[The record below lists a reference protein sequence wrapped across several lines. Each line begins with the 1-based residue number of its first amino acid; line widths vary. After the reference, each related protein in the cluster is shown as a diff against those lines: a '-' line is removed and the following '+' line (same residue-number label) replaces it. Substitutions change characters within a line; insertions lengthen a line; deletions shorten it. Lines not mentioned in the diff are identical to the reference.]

1 MATFRKDLELLS
13 PEEGDGNQSRSNKIT
28 FLGFKDGDAD
38 FNDVTNGIGPISHS
52 GSGLND
58 AEFHGVYVGSSTKT
72 FRVKITSVGTPDT
85 FQWSDDNGNTYNG
98 HDIEITT
105 NGPISLS
112 EGIKI
117 NFLNT
122 TGHTI
127 NEYWSTTVIVP
138 LTNLSDPIEMS
149 RIEVNH
155 DGTSA
160 DNKARLIIRTNDGGA
175 PSATTMLVN
184 QTGSASSADV
194 TAGGNYTGSLD
205 GVITYY
211 IKVTNISTN
220 PEKWAWS
227 TDNVNYSQDFDMAG
241 SPYANDVEKG
251 LTITWVHSQSGKFVG
266 DIYTFTV
273 GEEGAKVHANGD
285 FQNSGHVASE
295 NGFLMKIVGSTGTH
309 LNTYS

>member
-1 MATFRKDLELLS
+1 MAIFRNGLEMLS
-13 PEEGDGNQSRSNKIT
+13 PEEGDSNESRSNKIK
-28 FLGFKDGDAD
+28 FFGFKDGDSD
-38 FNDVTNGIGPISHS
+38 FNDVTNGMGSISHN

-58 AEFHGVYVGSSTKT
+58 ARYHGAYTGLTTKI
-72 FRVKITSVGTPDT
+72 FRVKITSIGTPDT
-85 FQWSDDNGNTYNG
+85 FQWSDDDGNTYNG
-98 HDIEITT
+98 TDINISSD
-105 NGPISLS
+105 GPILLTD
-112 EGIKI
+112 GVKI

-122 TGHTI
+122 TGHTLD
-127 NEYWSTTVIVP
+127 EYWSMTASTIS
-138 LTNLSDPIEMS
+138 NSLSDPSEMA

-155 DGTSA
+155 DGTSS
-160 DNKARLIIRTNDGGA
+160 DQKGRLIFRTNNNGA

-184 QTGSASSADV
+184 QTGTATSADV

-211 IKVTNISTN
+211 IKVTNTSTI

-241 SPYANDVEKG
+241 SPYANNVEKG

-273 GEEGAKVHANGD
+273 GEEGARVHANGD
-285 FQNSGHVASE
+285 FRNSGHVASE
-295 NGFLMKIVGSTGTH
+295 NGFLMKVESATGTH
-309 LNTYS
+309 LNSY

>member
-1 MATFRKDLELLS
+1 MAIFRNGLEMLS
-13 PEEGDGNQSRSNKIT
+13 PEEGDSNESRSNKIK
-28 FLGFKDGDAD
+28 FFGFKDGDSD
-38 FNDVTNGIGPISHS
+38 FNDVTNGMGPISHN

-58 AEFHGVYVGSSTKT
+58 AQYHGAYTGLTTKT
-72 FRVKITSVGTPDT
+72 FRVKITSIGTPDT
-85 FQWSDDNGNTYNG
+85 FQWSDDDGNTYNG
-98 HDIEITT
+98 TDINISSD
-105 NGPISLS
+105 GPILLTD
-112 EGIKI
+112 GVKI

-122 TGHTI
+122 TGHMLD
-127 NEYWSTTVIVP
+127 EYWSMTASTIS
-138 LTNLSDPIEMS
+138 NSLSDPSEMA

-155 DGTSA
+155 DGTSS
-160 DNKARLIIRTNDGGA
+160 DQKGRLIFRTNNNGA

-184 QTGSASSADV
+184 QTGTATSADV

-211 IKVTNISTN
+211 IKVTNISTI

-241 SPYANDVEKG
+241 SPYANNVEKG

-273 GEEGAKVHANGD
+273 GEEGARVHANGD

-295 NGFLMKIVGSTGTH
+295 NGFLMKVESATGTH
-309 LNTYS
+309 LNSY